1 MHKECRLLPSRP
13 LSMDDAPPVPAKVAV
28 PTWETSW
35 GPHPAE
41 NLTWNG
47 LTARGTMVQ
56 VGFVS

>member
-1 MHKECRLLPSRP
+1 
-13 LSMDDAPPVPAKVAV
+13 MDDAPPVPAKVAV

-47 LTARGTMVQ
+47 LTARGTMVR